1 MPPKDRGQHIF
12 RRSVYFAW
20 LLGACALAADPPLA
34 PVTVCEILK
43 DLPIQQGKDVAV
55 LGRYSFRQ
63 SGRWIAEQACDPAS
77 PEAQLLWLTEDSAS
91 APKPP
96 NNFELDGAALN
107 RKFTEMRRRTSLGKF
122 RFGSSDYDRWAV
134 VYGRVMSRKGEAARQ
149 APADLV
155 FRGSG
160 VVVFLTIEK

>member
-1 MPPKDRGQHIF
+1 MPPRDRGQHIF

-77 PEAQLLWLTEDSAS
+77 PEPPLLWLTEDSVS

-96 NNFELDGAALN
+96 DNFELDGAVLN
-107 RKFTEMRRRTSLGKF
+107 RKFTHMRRRTSLGKF

>member
-1 MPPKDRGQHIF
+1 MPPRGRGREGF
-12 RRSVYFAW
+12 PRSVDVAW

-43 DLPIQQGKDVAV
+43 ELPAHEGKEVAV

-77 PEAQLLWLTEDSAS
+77 LAPPLLWLIEDSTG

-96 NNFELDGAALN
+96 NDFELDGA
-107 RKFTEMRRRTSLGKF
+107 
-122 RFGSSDYDRWAV
+122 
-134 VYGRVMSRKGEAARQ
+134 
-149 APADLV
+149 
-155 FRGSG
+155 
-160 VVVFLTIEK
+160 